1 MNNIEKLTKLKN
13 IFINLFAYITHI
25 WIGCGWQVG
34 QMLSSLLTSSTMSGN
49 HTAVLQAGKPTQD
62 RYLLQE
68 EAGSR
73 GETAECR
80 EDAETIM
87 RG

>member
-1 MNNIEKLTKLKN
+1 
-13 IFINLFAYITHI
+13 
-25 WIGCGWQVG
+25 
-34 QMLSSLLTSSTMSGN
+34 MLSSLLTSSTMSGN